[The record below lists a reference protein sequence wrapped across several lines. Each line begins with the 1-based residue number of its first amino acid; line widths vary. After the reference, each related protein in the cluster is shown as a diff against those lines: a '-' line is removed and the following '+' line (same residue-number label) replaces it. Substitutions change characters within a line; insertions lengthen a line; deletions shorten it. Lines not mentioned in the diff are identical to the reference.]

1 MKYRNCGGL
10 IVLVVFF
17 LIFPSLYSQELL
29 KNNYYSLKI
38 KTLELD
44 TVKLLSDTPIKSPWG
59 AVARSAVLP
68 GWGQVYNQ
76 QYLKAGVAVG
86 VNSFLVYHIFWY
98 DKKWEETQHSDY
110 RNRRNLYTWYFALA
124 YVLTAVDA
132 YVDAYLYKFDEA
144 MEISHQ
150 VNIKENQWFA
160 EVCLSFHF

>member
-1 MKYRNCGGL
+1 MSYEVNR
-10 IVLVVFF
+10 
-17 LIFPSLYSQELL
+17 
-29 KNNYYSLKI
+29 
-38 KTLELD
+38 
-44 TVKLLSDTPIKSPWG
+44 
-59 AVARSAVLP
+59 
-68 GWGQVYNQ
+68 
-76 QYLKAGVAVG
+76 QYLKAGVAIG

-98 DKKWEETQHSDY
+98 DKKWEETNYSDY

-150 VNIKENQWFA
+150 VKIKEDEWIA